1 MLLVGSVGDSS
12 LELTDGW
19 YSILS
24 RFSYGSAL
32 HSLVARGLI
41 AQVTQAFSFL
51 DYHRVLIIFKVINGL
66 VGLKFIK
73 LGNILKELPPVPAI
87 F

>member
-1 MLLVGSVGDSS
+1 MVLMVANVGDSS

-32 HSLVARGLI
+32 HSLLARGLI
-41 AQVTQAFSFL
+41 AQVTPVFL
-51 DYHRVLIIFKVINGL
+51 ILIT
-66 VGLKFIK
+66 KFY
-73 LGNILKELPPVPAI
+73 LSPAI
-87 F
+87 FLLGLLGS

>member
-1 MLLVGSVGDSS
+1 MVLLVGSVGDSS

-41 AQVTQAFSFL
+41 AQVTPVFLILNYQIYQARQYLEGVTTYHGHFL
-51 DYHRVLIIFKVINGL
+51 D
-66 VGLKFIK
+66 FI
-73 LGNILKELPPVPAI
+73 
-87 F
+87 